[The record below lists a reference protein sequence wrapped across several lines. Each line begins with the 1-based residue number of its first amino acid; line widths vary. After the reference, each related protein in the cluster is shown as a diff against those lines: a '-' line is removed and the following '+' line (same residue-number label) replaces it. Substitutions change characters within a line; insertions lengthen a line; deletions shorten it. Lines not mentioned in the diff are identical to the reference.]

1 MPPLLPIPP
10 SPLLA
15 AYSAGAYL
23 LWREV
28 RGAAVGVLDKRQ
40 LLGHSTA
47 TLSLSG
53 KICRILSA
61 CGKED
66 TDTVSHTHE
75 THTHTDKHVCML
87 CMGSLQEG
95 SLSIVL
101 KLRSVLL
108 F

>member
-1 MPPLLPIPP
+1 MKSQGAPLLPARP

-15 AYSAGAYL
+15 TYSAGAYL
-23 LWREV
+23 LGRKV
-28 RGAAVGVLDKRQ
+28 RGAPLGVLDKRQ

-66 TDTVSHTHE
+66 TDTDTASHT
-75 THTHTDKHVCML
+75 
-87 CMGSLQEG
+87 
-95 SLSIVL
+95 
-101 KLRSVLL
+101 
-108 F
+108 